1 MGETAGPP
9 QITDMQRSSRD
20 AKQLRSRLE
29 AWFAQMLPAG
39 SSPTV
44 PALDAATSANGMSSE
59 TVLLTAAWTEGG
71 VHREEQ
77 LVARVAPDPS
87 DVPVFA
93 EYDLQQ
99 SRALL
104 GWATGDTYRKYVRPR
119 K

>member
-59 TVLLTAAWTEGG
+59 TGLLTPARTEGG
-71 VHREEQ
+71 GHRGGQ
-77 LVARVAPDPS
+77 LLARGGPDPPHL
-87 DVPVFA
+87 PVFA
-93 EYDLQQ
+93 RDELQRQ
-99 SRALL
+99 V
-104 GWATGDTYRKYVRPR
+104 DV
-119 K
+119 